1 MKSHVVL
8 LRQLLA
14 EASSR
19 CCTSTN
25 HDLEKI
31 MARIKDEGL
40 SFLTITLP
48 QFAKDFEKSLD
59 QGVVD
64 STVFVGYSKTGCLPK
79 LFSGFTSQVF
89 DRSNGRLLDDPSLDA
104 IHSIRQLTMLMGKVE
119 LPCSDARLKAAF
131 DAFIEC
137 ENNVRENDA
146 TLTPELVYR
155 FERMALLA
163 WGDIFAVLDKNI
175 WNCDI
180 LPRHGPGATADRIKG
195 NRKYDNQQ
203 WTQRL
208 EEIFP
213 SGEFLFPSWSHFC
226 DHEGNVDIVDPG
238 SEIPVRVIA
247 VPKTLKTPRII
258 AVEPLCMQYAQQ
270 GILRD
275 LVHHITMDDTM
286 GNLVGFLDQTPNQE
300 LAKRGSLTGTLAT
313 LDLSEASDRV
323 SNQLVISL
331 VKSFPWLSQAL
342 DATRSRHADVPGYG
356 VVPLAKYASM
366 GSALCFPIEAMV
378 FLTII
383 LLGIEDE
390 LRRPLARKDLKTFV
404 GNVRVY
410 GDDIIVP
417 VEYVH
422 TVVSQLENF
431 GLKVNYTKSFW
442 TGKFRESCGKEY
454 YNGSD
459 VSIVRLR
466 RLFPT
471 QPQHAQEM
479 ISLVSFRNQLYKA
492 GWWETCKFL
501 DDYIKRLI
509 PFPVVAE
516 TSPGLGRHSFLG
528 YESQRECPHLQK
540 PLVKAYVV
548 KAKIPKSYLEG
559 YGALLKWFLS
569 AEGADRHKV
578 EPSGSIEWMF
588 APEPDTNHLERAG
601 RPQAVNI
608 KLAWVPSH

>member
-8 LRQLLA
+8 LRMLL
-14 EASSR
+14 EESGNR
-19 CCTSTN
+19 CCTSTSQ
-25 HDLEKI
+25 DLEKI
-31 MARIKDEGL
+31 LARVKDEGL

-48 QFAKDFEKSLD
+48 QFGKDFQRSLD

-64 STVFVGYSKTGCLPK
+64 STVFAGYAKTGCLPR
-79 LFSGFTSQVF
+79 LLSGFTSQVF
-89 DRSNGRLLDDPSLDA
+89 DRKTGRLLDNPSIDA
-104 IHSIRQLTMLMGKVE
+104 IHCVLQLTQLMSKVE
-119 LPCSDARLKAAF
+119 LPCSDARINAAF

-137 ENNVRENDA
+137 ENNVKENDA

-163 WGDIFAVLDKNI
+163 LGDIFAVLDKAVY
-175 WNCDI
+175 NCDI

-195 NRKYDNQQ
+195 NRKYDHLQ
-203 WTQRL
+203 WTHRL

-226 DHEGNVDIVDPG
+226 DYEGDVDIVDPG

-270 GILRD
+270 GLLREF
-275 LVHHITMDDTM
+275 VSEITRSDTL
-286 GNLVGFLDQTPNQE
+286 GSLVGFLDQVPNQE
-300 LAKRGSLTGTLAT
+300 LAREGSLYGRLAT

-331 VKSFPWLSQAL
+331 VKCFPWLSQAIQ
-342 DATRSRHADVPGYG
+342 ATRSHHADVPGHG
-356 VVPLAKYASM
+356 VIPLAKFASM
-366 GSALCFPIEAMV
+366 GSALCFPVEAIV
-378 FLTII
+378 FLTIVLI
-383 LLGIEDE
+383 GIEDE
-390 LRRPLARKDLKTFV
+390 LKRPLTRKDIKGFA
-404 GNVRVY
+404 GKVRIY

-417 VEYVH
+417 IEYVH
-422 TVVSQLENF
+422 TVVDQLENF
-431 GLKVNYTKSFW
+431 GLKVNHAKSFW
-442 TGKFRESCGKEY
+442 TGMFRESCGKEY
-454 YNGSD
+454 YNGHD
-459 VSIVRLR
+459 VSIVKLR

-471 QPQHAQEM
+471 QRQQAQEM
-479 ISLVSFRNQLYKA
+479 ISLVSLRNQLYKA
-492 GWWETCKFL
+492 GWWETCKYL
-501 DDYIKRLI
+501 DSYIERLI

-528 YESQRECPHLQK
+528 YESQRECPHLQR
-540 PLVKAYVV
+540 PLVRAFKV

-569 AEGADRHKV
+569 AEGADR
-578 EPSGSIEWMF
+578 GSNGSVDPLAHLF
-588 APEPDTNHLERAG
+588 APEPDTTHLERAG
-601 RPQAVNI
+601 RPQVVNI
-608 KLAWVPSH
+608 KLGWVPSY